1 MGIFNKIGDAVSDA
15 SRNMNEKTKNL
26 SDTGNLKRKI
36 IYEEERILEIF
47 SQFMYY
53 GVMI

>member
-26 SDTGNLKRKI
+26 SDTGNLKLSLI
-36 IYEEERILEIF
+36 HI
-47 SQFMYY
+47 
-53 GVMI
+53 